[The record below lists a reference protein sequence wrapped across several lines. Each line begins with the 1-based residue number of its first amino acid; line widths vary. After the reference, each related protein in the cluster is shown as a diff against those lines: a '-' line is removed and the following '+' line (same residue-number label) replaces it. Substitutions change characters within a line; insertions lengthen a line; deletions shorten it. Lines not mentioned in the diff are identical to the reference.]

1 MFRIHNP
8 KEFGSGLIF
17 IFFGI
22 FFALIS
28 LNYRLGTAARMGPG
42 YFPLML
48 SIFLSLMGGIILLR
62 SLITKGEGIMR
73 IKFQPLI
80 FITLSLLLFAYLLP
94 LLGLVLA
101 LGIMIITSV
110 FAGLKFHFK
119 EVLFLCVLL
128 IIFAVFVFVKGL
140 GLPFLLWPK
149 FLN

>member
-8 KEFGSGLIF
+8 KDFWSGIIF
-17 IFFGI
+17 IFFGL

-28 LNYRLGTAARMGPG
+28 LHYRLGTAARMGPG
-42 YFPLML
+42 YFPMML
-48 SIFLSLMGGIILLR
+48 SIFLSLVGGIILLR
-62 SLITKGEGIMR
+62 SLITKGERITR

-94 LLGLVLA
+94 PLGLVLA
-101 LGIMIITSV
+101 LAILIITSV
-110 FAGLKFHFK
+110 LAGFKFHFK

-128 IIFAVFVFVKGL
+128 IIFAVLVFAKGL